1 MANYQEILTKAV
13 VGKGKKN
20 CLDSYT
26 LESNLK
32 PSKVLGCWV
41 INHNMKALLKDKEV
55 YVEGDYEV
63 HIWYAYD
70 DDKNT
75 DLHKE
80 KIEYSEQIPFK
91 MKKDE
96 ELTLKQELKAYCIDY
111 PSCTELKIKEDKL
124 FLTIKKDFIVD
135 AIGEAV
141 IKVQLSDLVDDP
153 ISLDEEIDNNVD
165 VNYLNKDNNS

>member
-1 MANYQEILTKAV
+1 
-13 VGKGKKN
+13 
-20 CLDSYT
+20 
-26 LESNLK
+26 
-32 PSKVLGCWV
+32 
-41 INHNMKALLKDKEV
+41 
-55 YVEGDYEV
+55 
-63 HIWYAYD
+63 
-70 DDKNT
+70 
-75 DLHKE
+75 
-80 KIEYSEQIPFK
+80 

-165 VNYLNKDNNS
+165 VNYLNKDN

>member
-13 VGKGKKN
+13 VGKGKLT
-20 CLDSYT
+20 CEDEYL

-41 INHNMKALLKDKEV
+41 INHNVKPLLKDGNV

-70 DDKNT
+70 EDKNT

-80 KIEYSEQIPFK
+80 KITYSEQVPFR
-91 MKKDE
+91 MKKGE
-96 ELTLKQELKAYCIDY
+96 ELTYKQELKAYCTNY
-111 PSCTELKIKEDKL
+111 PSCVELKIRDDKL
-124 FLTIKKDFIVD
+124 SLKIKKDFIVD

-141 IKVQLSDLVDDP
+141 IKVQLSDLIDEPIDLDD
-153 ISLDEEIDNNVD
+153 EIEQNVD
-165 VNYLNKDNNS
+165 TNYLNKDNK

>member
-13 VGKGKKN
+13 VGKGKKT
-20 CLDSYT
+20 CEDTYT
-26 LESNLK
+26 LTSNLK

-41 INHNMKALLKDKEV
+41 INHSMHPLLKEGEV
-55 YVEGDYEV
+55 YVEGEYEV

-75 DLHKE
+75 ELHKE
-80 KIEYSEQIPFK
+80 KISYSELIPFK

-96 ELTLKQELKAYCIDY
+96 ELTTRQELKAYCTNY
-111 PSCTELKIKEDKL
+111 PSCIELKIQEEKL
-124 FLTIKKDFIVD
+124 FLKIKKDFIVD

-141 IKVQLSDLVDDP
+141 IRVQLSDLVDDP
-153 ISLDEEIDNNVD
+153 IDLDEEIENNVNVD
-165 VNYLNKDNNS
+165 YLNKDNK

>member
-13 VGKGKKN
+13 VGKGKKTTI
-20 CLDSYT
+20 DTYT
-26 LESNLK
+26 LSPNIK

-41 INHNMKALLKDKEV
+41 INHSLKPLLSLNEV
-55 YVEGDYEV
+55 YIEGEYEV

-75 DLHKE
+75 ELHKE
-80 KIEYSEQIPFK
+80 KINYKELIPFK
-91 MKKDE
+91 MKRNE
-96 ELTLKQELKAYCIDY
+96 ELTSKQELKAYTINY
-111 PSCTELKIKEDKL
+111 PSCIELKIIDDKL
-124 FLTIKKDFIVD
+124 YLKIQKEFRVD

-141 IKVQLSDLVDDP
+141 IKVQLSDLEEALDLDD
-153 ISLDEEIDNNVD
+153 EIDQNVD